1 VTKIPA
7 GEEKVSRLLVVTA
20 HPDDE
25 AGGFG
30 GTLLLCHERG
40 IETYV
45 ICLTPGQAASNRGGA
60 KSDEEL
66 SAMRRAEFARSCEI
80 LKVTRGEVLNYRDA
94 ALDRTEFLKV
104 VEELARKVRE
114 IRPQVMATFGPE
126 GAITGHPDHSMASLF
141 ATAAFHWAGR
151 TKRFPEQLKNGL
163 QPHRTQKLYYASPD
177 FNMQD
182 REPVSL
188 PPWNAKVVIGKR
200 LDAKLQAFKAHTS
213 QAPLFERVEKTFRQ
227 HGEQE
232 LFHLAAAYPP
242 RQIKAESD
250 LFEGVVET

>member
-1 VTKIPA
+1 MMSS
-7 GEEKVSRLLVVTA
+7 EEKTLRRLLVVTA

-30 GTLLLCHERG
+30 GTLLLSHERG
-40 IETYV
+40 IETHV

-60 KSDEEL
+60 KSDDEL
-66 SAMRRAEFARSCEI
+66 SEMRRKEFARSCEI
-80 LKVTRGEVLNYRDA
+80 LKVTHGEVLNYRDG
-94 ALDRTEFLKV
+94 ALDKTNLLEV
-104 VEELARKVRE
+104 VGELTRRIRE

-151 TKRFPEQLKNGL
+151 TKGFPEQLNNGT
-163 QPHRTQKLYYASPD
+163 QPYRVQKLYYTSPD

-182 REPVSL
+182 REPVTL
-188 PPWNAKVVIGKR
+188 PPWTARVAIGKR
-200 LDAKLQAFKAHTS
+200 LNTKLTAFKAHTS
-213 QAPLFERVEKTFRQ
+213 QAPLFDRVEKTFRQ

-232 LFHLAAAYPP
+232 LFHLAAVYPP
-242 RQIKAESD
+242 RQMKMEED
-250 LFEGVVET
+250 LFEGVTET

>member
-1 VTKIPA
+1 MR
-7 GEEKVSRLLVVTA
+7 RLLVVTA

-30 GTLLLCHERG
+30 GTLLLSHERG

-66 SAMRRAEFARSCEI
+66 SAMRRKEFARSCEL
-80 LKVTRGEVLNYRDA
+80 LKVTRGEVLGYRDG
-94 ALDRTEFLKV
+94 ALDRADFLKV
-104 VEELARKVRE
+104 VGDLVQRVRE
-114 IRPQVMATFGPE
+114 IQPQVIATFGTE
-126 GAITGHPDHSMASLF
+126 GAITGHPDHSMAALF

-151 TKRFPEQLKNGL
+151 MKRFPDQLKNGL
-163 QPHRTQKLYYASPD
+163 KPHRTQKLYYTSPD
-177 FNMQD
+177 FFMDD

-188 PPWNAKVVIGKR
+188 PPWNAKIAIGKH
-200 LDAKLQAFKAHTS
+200 LDTKLAAFKLHTS
-213 QAPLFERVEKTFRQ
+213 QSPLFERVDRTFRQ

-232 LFHLAAAYPP
+232 LFHLAAAFPP
-242 RQIKAESD
+242 RQMKMESD
-250 LFEGVVET
+250 LFEGVLES

>member
-1 VTKIPA
+1 LR
-7 GEEKVSRLLVVTA
+7 RLLVVTA

-30 GTLLLCHERG
+30 GTLLLSHERG

-66 SAMRRAEFARSCEI
+66 SAMRRKEFARACEI

-94 ALDRTEFLKV
+94 ALDHTEFLTV
-104 VEELARKVRE
+104 VEDLTRRVRE

-126 GAITGHPDHSMASLF
+126 GAITGHPDHGMASLF

-151 TKRFPEQLKNGL
+151 SKRFPEQLQKGL
-163 QPHRTQKLYYASPD
+163 EPHRTQKLYYTSPD
-177 FNMQD
+177 FNMTD
-182 REPVSL
+182 REPVTL
-188 PPWNAKVVIGKR
+188 PPWNAKIVIGKR
-200 LDAKLQAFKAHTS
+200 LDTKLAAFKAHTS

-227 HGEQE
+227 LGEQE
-232 LFHLAAAYPP
+232 LFHLVAAYPP
-242 RQIKAESD
+242 RQIQLESN
-250 LFEGVVET
+250 LFEGVSQE

>member
-1 VTKIPA
+1 MR
-7 GEEKVSRLLVVTA
+7 RLLVVTA

-66 SAMRRAEFARSCEI
+66 SAMRREEFARSCEM
-80 LKVTRGEVLNYRDA
+80 LKVTHGEVLSYRDG
-94 ALDRTEFLKV
+94 ALDRTDFFTV
-104 VEELARKVRE
+104 VEELTRRVRE
-114 IRPQVMATFGPE
+114 IKPQVMASFGPE

-151 TKRFPEQLKNGL
+151 SKRFPEHLKNGL
-163 QPHRTQKLYYASPD
+163 LVHRTQKLYYTSPD
-177 FNMQD
+177 FNMAD
-182 REPVSL
+182 REPVML
-188 PPWNAKVVIGKR
+188 PPWNAKIAIGKR
-200 LDAKLQAFKAHTS
+200 LDIKLAAFKAHTS
-213 QAPLFERVEKTFRQ
+213 QAPLFERVDKTFRQ

-242 RQIKAESD
+242 RQMKMESD
-250 LFEGVVET
+250 LFEGILEE